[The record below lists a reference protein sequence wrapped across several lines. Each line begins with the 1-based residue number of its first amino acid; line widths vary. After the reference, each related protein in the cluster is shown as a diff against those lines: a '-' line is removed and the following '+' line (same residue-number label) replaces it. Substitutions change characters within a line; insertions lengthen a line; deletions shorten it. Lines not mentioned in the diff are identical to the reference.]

1 MVNIRNK
8 IMVTQEEYLKNRKK
22 VSMVETIWNAGYQ
35 DDISPD
41 ELIERIKKNKENV
54 LRNGMG
60 VEENSIVINICNAD
74 EDYPQLD
81 INWEQWETME
91 EYERRKEREQIY
103 HDSRIRRLQIEISS
117 NFDEAAAYVDL
128 LREKMKERNENKD

>member
-1 MVNIRNK
+1 M
-8 IMVTQEEYLKNRKK
+8 IMSTQEEYLKNRQKK
-22 VSMVETIWNAGYQ
+22 SMVETIWDAGYQ

-60 VEENSIVINICNAD
+60 VEESSIVINICNAD

-91 EYERRKEREQIY
+91 EYEQRKEREQIY
-103 HDSRIRRLQIEISS
+103 HDNRIRRLQIEISS
-117 NFDEAAAYVDL
+117 NFEEAAAYVDL

>member
-1 MVNIRNK
+1 MVNIRNM

-60 VEENSIVINICNAD
+60 VEESSIVINTNV
-74 EDYPQLD
+74 
-81 INWEQWETME
+81 
-91 EYERRKEREQIY
+91 RVRKETYACR
-103 HDSRIRRLQIEISS
+103 
-117 NFDEAAAYVDL
+117 
-128 LREKMKERNENKD
+128 

>member
-1 MVNIRNK
+1 M
-8 IMVTQEEYLKNRKK
+8 IMSTQEEYLKNRQKK
-22 VSMVETIWNAGYQ
+22 SMVETIWDAGYQ

-41 ELIERIKKNKENV
+41 ELIERIKKNKENL

-60 VEENSIVINICNAD
+60 VEESSIVINICNTD

-81 INWEQWETME
+81 INWEQWETMD
-91 EYERRKEREQIY
+91 EYEKRKEREQIY
-103 HDSRIRRLQIEISS
+103 HDNRIRRLQIEISS
-117 NFDEAAAYVDL
+117 NFEEAAAYVDL

>member
-1 MVNIRNK
+1 M
-8 IMVTQEEYLKNRKK
+8 IMSTQEEYLKNRQKK
-22 VSMVETIWNAGYQ
+22 SMVETIWDAGYQ

-41 ELIERIKKNKENV
+41 ELIERIKKNKENL

-60 VEENSIVINICNAD
+60 VEESSIVINICNAD

-91 EYERRKEREQIY
+91 EYEQRKEREQIY
-103 HDSRIRRLQIEISS
+103 HDNRIRRLQIEISS
-117 NFDEAAAYVDL
+117 NFEEAAAYVDL

>member
-1 MVNIRNK
+1 MS
-8 IMVTQEEYLKNRKK
+8 TQEEYLKNRQKK
-22 VSMVETIWNAGYQ
+22 SMVETIWDAGYQ

-60 VEENSIVINICNAD
+60 VEESSIVINICNAD

-91 EYERRKEREQIY
+91 EYEQRKEREQIY
-103 HDSRIRRLQIEISS
+103 HDNRIRRLQIEISS
-117 NFDEAAAYVDL
+117 NFEEAAAYVDL

>member
-1 MVNIRNK
+1 M
-8 IMVTQEEYLKNRKK
+8 IMSTQEEYLKNRQKK
-22 VSMVETIWNAGYQ
+22 SMVETIWDAGYQ

-54 LRNGMG
+54 LRNVMG
-60 VEENSIVINICNAD
+60 VEESSIVINICNAD

-91 EYERRKEREQIY
+91 EYEQRKEREQIY
-103 HDSRIRRLQIEISS
+103 HDNRIRRLQIEISS
-117 NFDEAAAYVDL
+117 NFEEAAAYVDL
-128 LREKMKERNENKD
+128 LRKKMKERNENKE

>member
-1 MVNIRNK
+1 MS
-8 IMVTQEEYLKNRKK
+8 TQEEYLKNRQKK
-22 VSMVETIWNAGYQ
+22 SMVETIWDAGYQ

-60 VEENSIVINICNAD
+60 VEESSIVINICNAD
-74 EDYPQLD
+74 EDYPQID
-81 INWEQWETME
+81 KNWEQWETME
-91 EYERRKEREQIY
+91 EYEQRKEREQIY
-103 HDSRIRRLQIEISS
+103 HDNRIRRLQIEISS
-117 NFDEAAAYVDL
+117 NFEEAAAYVDL

>member
-1 MVNIRNK
+1 MVNIRNI
-8 IMVTQEEYLKNRKK
+8 IMVTQEEYLKNRQKK
-22 VSMVETIWNAGYQ
+22 SMVVTIWDAGYQ

-41 ELIERIKKNKENV
+41 ELIERIKKNKENL

-60 VEENSIVINICNAD
+60 VEESSIVINICNAD

-91 EYERRKEREQIY
+91 EYEKRKEREQIY
-103 HDSRIRRLQIEISS
+103 HDNRIRRLQIEISS
-117 NFDEAAAYVDL
+117 NFEEAAAYVDL
-128 LREKMKERNENKD
+128 LRKKMKKRNENKD

>member
-1 MVNIRNK
+1 
-8 IMVTQEEYLKNRKK
+8 MVTQEEYLKNRQKK
-22 VSMVETIWNAGYQ
+22 YMVETLWDAGYQ

-41 ELIERIKKNKENV
+41 ELIERIKKNKEYV

-60 VEENSIVINICNAD
+60 VKESSIIINICNAD

-91 EYERRKEREQIY
+91 EYEQRKEREQIY
-103 HDSRIRRLQIEISS
+103 HDSRIRRLQIEISN
-117 NFDEAAAYVDL
+117 NFEEAAAYVDL
-128 LREKMKERNENKD
+128 LREKMKERNENKE

>member
-1 MVNIRNK
+1 MS
-8 IMVTQEEYLKNRKK
+8 TQEEYLKNRQKK
-22 VSMVETIWNAGYQ
+22 SMVETIWDAGYQ

-41 ELIERIKKNKENV
+41 ELIERIKKNKENL

-60 VEENSIVINICNAD
+60 VEESSIVINICNTD

-81 INWEQWETME
+81 INWEQWETMD
-91 EYERRKEREQIY
+91 EYEKRKEREQIY
-103 HDSRIRRLQIEISS
+103 HDNRIRRLQIEISS
-117 NFDEAAAYVDL
+117 NFEEAAAYVDL